1 MWYPFDVTFME
12 TILITIATLLLA
24 IGLPLVAYLLGKR
37 AGASATDA
45 ESSALREEAQNLE
58 TQLIEVLSEHQKFAS
73 KGQIQ
78 SLASQRQNF
87 IASAQEQKTLLTS
100 MVERLDKARA
110 DVQRREAEQQEIR
123 AMKEEDEKVIGQLTS
138 NYAQFSHE
146 SVTLEHTL
154 AESLKTLDAM
164 SSEIKMTPD
173 QQAVIQELSNA
184 LTSASA
190 QLRDVIVDYQNAHE
204 RLESLRLQHRDLEN
218 EYTKLVEQQLAG

>member
-1 MWYPFDVTFME
+1 MRD
-12 TILITIATLLLA
+12 
-24 IGLPLVAYLLGKR
+24 
-37 AGASATDA
+37 
-45 ESSALREEAQNLE
+45 
-58 TQLIEVLSEHQKFAS
+58 
-73 KGQIQ
+73 
-78 SLASQRQNF
+78 
-87 IASAQEQKTLLTS
+87 
-100 MVERLDKARA
+100 
-110 DVQRREAEQQEIR
+110 
-123 AMKEEDEKVIGQLTS
+123 EDEKVIVQLTS
-138 NYAQFSHE
+138 NYTQFSHE

>member
-1 MWYPFDVTFME
+1 V
-12 TILITIATLLLA
+12 
-24 IGLPLVAYLLGKR
+24 
-37 AGASATDA
+37 
-45 ESSALREEAQNLE
+45 ESSALREEAQSLE
-58 TQLIEVLSEHQKFAS
+58 TQLIEVLSEQQKFAS

-78 SLASQRQNF
+78 SLISQRQNF
-87 IASAQEQKTLLTS
+87 LSSAQEQRALLTS

-123 AMKEEDEKVIGQLTS
+123 AMRDEDEKVIVQLTS
-138 NYAQFSHE
+138 NYTQFSHE

>member
-1 MWYPFDVTFME
+1 ME
-12 TILITIATLLLA
+12 NILITVLTLLIA
-24 IGLPLVAYLLGKR
+24 IGLPLAAYLAGKR
-37 AGASATDA
+37 AGALASDTESA
-45 ESSALREEAQNLE
+45 ALRDEAQTLE
-58 TQLIEVLSEHQKFAS
+58 TQLIEVMSEQRKFAS

-78 SLASQRQNF
+78 SLISQAKTFTSSTQD
-87 IASAQEQKTLLTS
+87 QKAILSSL
-100 MVERLDKARA
+100 VERLDKAREN
-110 DVQRREAEQQEIR
+110 VQQREAEQQEIR
-123 AMKEEDEKVIGQLTS
+123 VMKEEDEKIIVQLTS
-138 NYAQFSHE
+138 NYAQFSNE

>member
-1 MWYPFDVTFME
+1 ME
-12 TILITIATLLLA
+12 TILITIATLLLSL
-24 IGLPLVAYLLGKR
+24 GLPLIAYLLGKR
-37 AGASATDA
+37 AGASASDT
-45 ESSALREEAQNLE
+45 ESAALREEAQTLE
-58 TQLIEVLSEHQKFAS
+58 AQLVEILSEQQKFAS

-78 SLASQRQNF
+78 SLLSQSKTF
-87 IASAQEQKTLLTS
+87 MSSAHDQKAILTS
-100 MVERLDKARA
+100 LVERLDRARTN
-110 DVQRREAEQQEIR
+110 VQQREAEQQDIR
-123 AMKEEDEKVIGQLTS
+123 AMKDEDEKVIVQLTS

-164 SSEIKMTPD
+164 SSEIKLTPD

-204 RLESLRLQHRDLEN
+204 RIESLRLQHRDLEN

>member
-1 MWYPFDVTFME
+1 VVSWGSLTVME
-12 TILITIATLLLA
+12 TILITAATLALA
-24 IGLPLVAYLLGKR
+24 IGLPLVAYVLGKR
-37 AGASATDA
+37 AGASASDV
-45 ESSALREEAQNLE
+45 ESSALREEAQSLE
-58 TQLIEVLSEHQKFAS
+58 TQLIEVLSEQQKFAS

-78 SLASQRQNF
+78 SLISQRQNF
-87 IASAQEQKTLLTS
+87 LSSAQEQRALLTS

-123 AMKEEDEKVIGQLTS
+123 AMRDEDEKVIVQLTS
-138 NYAQFSHE
+138 NYTQFSHE